1 MLLAKLKAK
10 ADNTYDCT
18 KTLII
23 HDITKS
29 ESNNCLIIYC
39 FEENNDKHT
48 VLQGTYN
55 QREK

>member
-48 VLQGTYN
+48 VLQGTKLN
-55 QREK
+55 